1 MATPPVPRQRRP
13 LPSGL
18 LLIRAATSA
27 VEVWAARGVVPVDVA
42 PLEHGWVVVVPA
54 TGRTAVEPPYDDPV
68 VLLVNRPVPARM
80 RPAIGLVVRGGE
92 AVVCVAARGWRS
104 GRRWLAW
111 SPGEGLVPPGG
122 LPVLSLPS
130 LVAAS
135 GVADPGALDALR
147 AVGSDVAGA
156 PRDFLVDLLAVLG
169 LPGGPLLDGSALVG
183 DDERCRRV
191 LPDGRAVAGL
201 EGAVHEERLWHEELG
216 L

>member
-1 MATPPVPRQRRP
+1 MFEVGRPRRRHTERQGCALTTTVATPPVPRQRRP

-122 LPVLSLPS
+122 LPLLSLPS

-147 AVGSDVAGA
+147 DWRLALLLGVVAS
-156 PRDFLVDLLAVLG
+156 VM
-169 LPGGPLLDGSALVG
+169 SALTIG
-183 DDERCRRV
+183 DT
-191 LPDGRAVAGL
+191 PHAVPNVFTANKLKQENG
-201 EGAVHEERLWHEELG
+201 EGTR
-216 L
+216 

>member
-1 MATPPVPRQRRP
+1 MATPSPARQRRP

-18 LLIRAATSA
+18 LLVQATTAA

-42 PLEHGWVVVVPA
+42 PLEHGWVAVVPA
-54 TGRTAVEPPYDDPV
+54 AGSSAVEPPYDDPV
-68 VLLVNRPVPARM
+68 ALLVNRPVPARM
-80 RPAIGLVVRGGE
+80 RPAVGLVVRASE
-92 AVVCVAARGWRS
+92 AVVSVAARGWRS

-122 LPVLSLPS
+122 LPVLSLTS
-130 LVAAS
+130 LVAAAR
-135 GVADPGALDALR
+135 VADPGALDALR
-147 AVGSDVAGA
+147 AVGSDVAGT

-191 LPDGRAVAGL
+191 FPDGRAVAGF